1 MKRKSNVPRSFPSA
15 MNLGG
20 SRRPEARTLNSEG
33 TVGQYTKKEQPLEF
47 QITNVWTA
55 GEERRG
61 RKAAQSPT
69 AGGGSGGIFTTRN
82 IFSSGSPAA
91 GSVTP
96 RLPRSPRLFSSQ
108 RSRSLS
114 QSGTEGRYTSNAA
127 QGMALQ
133 LLVPLNISIIHYT
146 EVHFF
151 IRKIYNV
158 SGFLCSCSFLFKIQ
172 LFSASVLI
180 SSSNIGTPKTC
191 LVS

>member
-1 MKRKSNVPRSFPSA
+1 

-69 AGGGSGGIFTTRN
+69 AGSASGGLFTTRN

-127 QGMALQ
+127 QGMALHLNTEHKYHIWKWIF
-133 LLVPLNISIIHYT
+133 LLERYLTYPDSSALAN
-146 EVHFF
+146 FF
-151 IRKIYNV
+151 VR
-158 SGFLCSCSFLFKIQ
+158 CSCF
-172 LFSASVLI
+172 
-180 SSSNIGTPKTC
+180 PPPY
-191 LVS
+191 

>member
-1 MKRKSNVPRSFPSA
+1 
-15 MNLGG
+15 MNQGG

-61 RKAAQSPT
+61 RKAAQSP
-69 AGGGSGGIFTTRN
+69 AAGSGGGSGGLFTTRN

-127 QGMALQ
+127 QGMVLQ
-133 LLVPLNISIIHYT
+133 LNTEQTYVPQM
-146 EVHFF
+146 EMDFF
-151 IRKIYNV
+151 Y
-158 SGFLCSCSFLFKIQ
+158 
-172 LFSASVLI
+172 
-180 SSSNIGTPKTC
+180 
-191 LVS
+191 

>member
-1 MKRKSNVPRSFPSA
+1 

-69 AGGGSGGIFTTRN
+69 AAAGSGGLFTTRN

-133 LLVPLNISIIHYT
+133 LHTVLNTRNIYGNGVFYTKISDVPYPDSSALAI
-146 EVHFF
+146 FF
-151 IRKIYNV
+151 IR
-158 SGFLCSCSFLFKIQ
+158 
-172 LFSASVLI
+172 
-180 SSSNIGTPKTC
+180 
-191 LVS
+191 

>member
-1 MKRKSNVPRSFPSA
+1 

-69 AGGGSGGIFTTRN
+69 AGSGGLFTTRN

-108 RSRSLS
+108 QRSRSLS

-127 QGMALQ
+127 QGMVLQ
-133 LLVPLNISIIHYT
+133 LNTEHTYVP
-146 EVHFF
+146 
-151 IRKIYNV
+151 
-158 SGFLCSCSFLFKIQ
+158 
-172 LFSASVLI
+172 
-180 SSSNIGTPKTC
+180 
-191 LVS
+191 